1 MNSLTTVFIFIIIF
15 AILVF
20 SQGIKKEHPEYKYID
35 LPEEFNQI
43 QSGDTIM
50 MYNIGDTTYL
60 RFIPRGTVYNNITIV
75 KI

>member
-20 SQGIKKEHPEYKYID
+20 SQGIKKEQPEYKYID

>member
-1 MNSLTTVFIFIIIF
+1 MKYLESAIIGILVGWFIIYPIIF
-15 AILVF
+15 P
-20 SQGIKKEHPEYKYID
+20 KKQPEYKYID